1 MGFTSIM
8 SDGTRRSSTQIS
20 LDMLSAIK
28 NGVSR
33 PTRIMY
39 ECNLSY
45 QMCKSKLE
53 ELVVNGLVREE
64 EVYSRSTQGSHTIY
78 EITEKG
84 VEMIETLKQL
94 KNLLNL

>member
-1 MGFTSIM
+1 MQGS
-8 SDGTRRSSTQIS
+8 TRRSSTEIT
-20 LDMLSAIK
+20 LEILSAIR
-28 NGVSR
+28 NGVNR

-53 ELVVNGLVREE
+53 ELVVNGLVMEK
-64 EVYSRSTQGSHTIY
+64 EVNSRSRKGSHTVY
-78 EITEKG
+78 RITEKG

>member
-1 MGFTSIM
+1 M
-8 SDGTRRSSTQIS
+8 SDGTRRSSTDIS

-28 NGVSR
+28 NGVNR

-53 ELVVNGLVREE
+53 ELVVNDLVMEK
-64 EVYSRSTQGSHTIY
+64 EVKSRNRKSSHTVY
-78 EITEKG
+78 KITEKG
-84 VEMIETLKQL
+84 VEMIETLEQL

>member
-1 MGFTSIM
+1 M
-8 SDGTRRSSTQIS
+8 SDGTRRSSTDIS

-28 NGVSR
+28 NGVNR

-53 ELVVNGLVREE
+53 ELVVNDLVMEK
-64 EVYSRSTQGSHTIY
+64 EVKSRNRKSSHTVY
-78 EITEKG
+78 KITEKG
-84 VEMIETLKQL
+84 VENIETLEQL